1 MKNRIRLRKLN
12 RTSSHRDAMFRN
24 MVTSLIEHDRIR
36 TTLPKAKELK
46 RIADKA
52 VTWAKKGAPRRG
64 LCSRLAAAR
73 RTPPC
78 ALRARVQLTPT
89 PRAPAPLVSPRSRP
103 ARLSARRRAP
113 PPHQGDGLRAEHR
126 HGEQAV
132 ERDGPPVRV
141 SYARGSR
148 ARTDTREP
156 CSRVASRIDT
166 LLAPHALRPTACT
179 HRPHPQ

>member
-64 LCSRLAAAR
+64 LLAAGRGAPR
-73 RTPPC
+73 PAVC
-78 ALRARVQLTPT
+78 AARARATNPD
-89 PRAPAPLVSPRSRP
+89 PARSRP
-103 ARLSARRRAP
+103 ARLSAQASATTAPRRWATC
-113 PPHQGDGLRAEHR
+113 GA
-126 HGEQAV
+126 
-132 ERDGPPVRV
+132 
-141 SYARGSR
+141 S
-148 ARTDTREP
+148 TR
-156 CSRVASRIDT
+156 
-166 LLAPHALRPTACT
+166 
-179 HRPHPQ
+179 